1 MSTILRAQQKNKL
14 GQNASTPIKMQENP
28 VWKILILVGITLIV
42 ILLSALL
49 YIRLM
54 PTVEP
59 EAVIIEPVLKS
70 VLKPVSKIVF
80 QTQKMPEKKQAQKV
94 IYIASQPKQSVSPQ
108 KSDIKQVV
116 IPTANVE
123 AQEIEEAKKIAEK
136 EQQEMDDVSDKMKQ
150 RFALAVSLTDDE
162 DEITD
167 DNINIQRDG
176 LESSDGS
183 DIRDMSSSFQRAVP
197 PISYESHVYSS
208 ISENRWIKIN
218 GEKLKE
224 GDLDR
229 SGQLKIVE
237 IEPQR
242 TIFRLGSQSFSLE
255 SLVDWKGH

>member
-1 MSTILRAQQKNKL
+1 MSTILRALQKNKL
-14 GQNASTPIKMQENP
+14 GQNASIQVKTKENP
-28 VWKILILVGITLIV
+28 VWKILILLGIALIV
-42 ILLSALL
+42 ILLSVLL
-49 YIRLM
+49 YIRLT
-54 PTVEP
+54 PTVKP
-59 EAVIIEPVLKS
+59 EVVIIEP

-80 QTQKMPEKKQAQKV
+80 QTQKMPENKQAQKV
-94 IYIASQPKQSVSPQ
+94 IYIAKQSIPPKKSVSP
-108 KSDIKQVV
+108 KKQEVKQIV

-162 DEITD
+162 DEATD
-167 DNINIQRDG
+167 DIMNTKNDG
-176 LESSDGS
+176 LESADGS